1 MIYWVLHKRRGEPEM
16 QDPYG
21 ITLGVTITILIGL
34 KTPYIDSH
42 VSL

>member
-1 MIYWVLHKRRGEPEM
+1 MRRGKPEM
-16 QDPYG
+16 QDPSE
-21 ITLGVTITILIGL
+21 ITLGVTITILVGL